1 MGSFHLPAEPLGKEI
16 PVLSEV
22 SREEGRSFCIPAAF
36 LLVTVKAFY
45 FFLIFKLLHFYFPD
59 KWDMF
64 CKRAQFYFCAVPA
77 EECTCLVVEGAG
89 VNQCKQQPCKTIDV
103 VLGHDN
109 KGQSDVV

>member
-22 SREEGRSFCIPAAF
+22 SRVEKLLYLSCISFSNSQGF
-36 LLVTVKAFY
+36 L
-45 FFLIFKLLHFYFPD
+45 FFLNFKLLHFCFPD

-64 CKRAQFYFCAVPA
+64 CKRALFYFYAVPA
-77 EECTCLVVEGAG
+77 KECTCLVAEGAG

-103 VLGHDN
+103 VLGHDD